1 MILKYD
7 GFILFILYF
16 CLSVYSLIYNSSP
29 HLFYNSFNVSHI
41 HLIYDSFIYL
51 YFIFRTRADMY
62 KNITPD
68 YYGYRDEDDGVLVL
82 KEEVRE
88 VKEKVFKLRY
98 LRFLSL

>member
-16 CLSVYSLIYNSSP
+16 CLSVYSLIHSLSP
-29 HLFYNSFNVSHI
+29 HLF
-41 HLIYDSFIYL
+41 YDSFIYL

-88 VKEKVFKLRY
+88 VIKKSFNQDI
-98 LRFLSL
+98 

>member
-1 MILKYD
+1 
-7 GFILFILYF
+7 
-16 CLSVYSLIYNSSP
+16 
-29 HLFYNSFNVSHI
+29 
-41 HLIYDSFIYL
+41 
-51 YFIFRTRADMY
+51 MY